1 MIEEPAMITESKQ
14 AEPGQMKAIVRERF
28 GSPDVLQLKE
38 IEKPAPNDSRGV
50 LVKVYASSVNPADR
64 YDVNGMS
71 FALRLVLPLF
81 RMGVGVRR
89 PKEPQVGTDLAGT
102 VEAVSSN
109 VTQFK
114 PGDEV
119 YGVGFHGYAEYAVA
133 RENRVALKPKN
144 RSFEESAA
152 VPIAGFT
159 ALQALRNHGHI
170 ERGKKVLIN
179 GAGGG
184 VGTFAVQ
191 IAKSFGAEVTA
202 VTNAQNLDM
211 ARSLGADH
219 VIDYT
224 KEDFTKNEQ
233 RYDLICD
240 IASAHSP
247 SSYKRIMNPNGICV
261 IVGFRDKVISR
272 LIYFVIRKRFSTGD
286 KKFKFFVAK
295 SNQEDLAFMKE
306 LMEAGKIT
314 PVIDRRYRLS
324 ETPQAIKYLG
334 EGKARG
340 KIVITIANDQ
350 QPSRAPSRKE
360 AWQ

>member
-1 MIEEPAMITESKQ
+1 MIEEPAMMTESKQ
-14 AEPGQMKAIVRERF
+14 AETGQMKAIVRERF

-38 IEKPAPNDSRGV
+38 IEKPAPNDVRGV

-170 ERGKKVLIN
+170 EPGKKVLIN

-202 VTNAQNLDM
+202 VTNTQNLDM

-247 SSYKRIMNPNGICV
+247 SSYKRILNPNGICV

-314 PVIDRRYRLS
+314 PVIDRRYQLS

-340 KIVITIANDQ
+340 KIVITIVDDQ
-350 QPSRAPSRKE
+350 QPSRGPSTKE

>member
-1 MIEEPAMITESKQ
+1 MIEEPAMMTESKQ
-14 AEPGQMKAIVRERF
+14 AETGQMKAIVRERF

-38 IEKPAPNDSRGV
+38 IEKPAPNDVRGV

-89 PKEPQVGTDLAGT
+89 PKELQVGTDLAGT

-159 ALQALRNHGHI
+159 ALQALRNHGRI
-170 ERGKKVLIN
+170 EPGKKVLIN

-202 VTNAQNLDM
+202 VTNTQNLDM

-261 IVGFRDKVISR
+261 IVGFRNKVISR

-314 PVIDRRYRLS
+314 PVIDRRYQLS

-340 KIVITIANDQ
+340 KIVITIADDQ
-350 QPSRAPSRKE
+350 QPSRGPSGKE

>member
-1 MIEEPAMITESKQ
+1 MIEEPAMMTESKQ
-14 AEPGQMKAIVRERF
+14 AETGQMKAIVRERF

-38 IEKPAPNDSRGV
+38 IEKPAPNDVRGV

-159 ALQALRNHGHI
+159 ALQALRNHGRI
-170 ERGKKVLIN
+170 EPGKKVLIN

-202 VTNAQNLDM
+202 VTNTQNLDM
-211 ARSLGADH
+211 VRSLGADH

-261 IVGFRDKVISR
+261 IVGFRNKVISR

-314 PVIDRRYRLS
+314 PVIDRRYQLS

-340 KIVITIANDQ
+340 KIVITIADDQ
-350 QPSRAPSRKE
+350 QPSRGPSGKE